1 MYRNNN
7 LKNLLSLA
15 MLLINICAFA
25 QNTTSDSNRKPE
37 GSKPV
42 LQANTPNEPP
52 VDLVKTVVADPV
64 NIDPAN
70 PPKRIDH
77 DAKIPD
83 FKEEHTMPAMS
94 PRNPRKTS
102 INQ

>member
-1 MYRNNN
+1 
-7 LKNLLSLA
+7 

-25 QNTTSDSNRKPE
+25 QNTTSDNNRKPE

-64 NIDPAN
+64 SIDPAN
-70 PPKRIDH
+70 PPKRLDR
-77 DAKIPD
+77 DTKIPD
-83 FKEEHTMPAMS
+83 FKEQRTMPAIA
-94 PRNPRKTS
+94 PRDPREAS